1 MLRCNWDPREQ
12 AFCLRF
18 ALLSSHISPHVL
30 TGSSNV
36 RIDFLVHAN
45 KVKFREDFKR
55 GVIDRRKIGIE
66 ISQKARLK

>member
-30 TGSSNV
+30 TGFSNI

-45 KVKFREDFKR
+45 KVSSSEKISRKELLIVEKSGSRFRKKLD
-55 GVIDRRKIGIE
+55 
-66 ISQKARLK
+66 